1 MHLLMIVTGLAIAW
15 CVRSHRLEL
24 ADTWTERWQRALAM
38 FLIPPLLLLMTTI
51 AVICMGPHGRM
62 VLGWEGWLCYELAIA
77 ILCLT
82 GLCWLWLTWE
92 GIRTQHDLCRYAFIS
107 LDVPTPNPQSSIPN
121 SYPPSLARLLDTTEL
136 YSARV
141 GFWNSQLVVSQGLLD
156 NLDQEHL
163 EAVILHEQAHVVY
176 RDTFWFFWLGWV
188 RRCTAWLP
196 QTESLW
202 QELLLLRELRADRWA
217 AQHTEPLLLAESL
230 LQVVSAPILHTNLC
244 AAFNTPG
251 RDRLTER
258 IEALLSEPTP
268 SPRCYPWFWMQIFWS
283 LLPLTVIPFHS

>member
-1 MHLLMIVTGLAIAW
+1 MHLLMVLTGLAIAW
-15 CVRSHRLEL
+15 CVRLHQVEPTG
-24 ADTWTERWQRALAM
+24 TWAERWQRTLAV

-51 AVICMGPHGRM
+51 AVICMGPYGRM
-62 VLGWEGWLCYELAIA
+62 VWKWEGWLCYEMAIVT
-77 ILCLT
+77 LCLT
-82 GLCWLWLTWE
+82 GLCWLWLTCQ
-92 GIRTQHDLCRYAFIS
+92 GIRTQHHLRHY
-107 LDVPTPNPQSSIPN
+107 TTIPIL
-121 SYPPSLARLLDTTEL
+121 PPSPSLPLPSPHLARLLDTSEL
-136 YSARV
+136 YSAHI

-163 EAVILHEQAHVVY
+163 TAVLLHEQAHVVY

-230 LQVVSAPILHTNLC
+230 LQVVSAPLIRTNLC
-244 AAFNTPG
+244 AAFNTAE

-268 SPRCYPWFWMQIFWS
+268 VTNFYPWFWIQIFWC
-283 LLPLTVIPFHS
+283 LFPLTVIPFHS